1 MKRAQGGF
9 PKSMDLYFTNDLRTY
24 SQGVHTSYL
33 MDIVWYN
40 MVHLSLYRGS
50 INYRTLSVRQSMFE
64 KASFVRDFSVYNKS
78 GFRDHRWLQHFCRS
92 SVQTFP
98 DIPTF
103 VQTFTD
109 VSRKKH
115 TYHNS
120 GIFRH
125 IKVCPD
131 RSRRGQTYQDMSR
144 HMFLST
150 LSLASCTCPPAEAWS
165 ISPGDQ
171 ILVNFCQVMVNMGTR
186 AIMRNADGWDFKFLP
201 VFVSWAPR
209 WYWADQIELWTG
221 PGAGRCLSPATWHW
235 LFFVFLIFCSW
246 NCTIS

>member
-50 INYRTLSVRQSMFE
+50 INYRTTMLSVHQGMFE
-64 KASFVRDFSVYNKS
+64 KASFVRGFSVYNKS

-131 RSRRGQTYQDMSR
+131 RSRRAQTNQDMSR

-171 ILVNFCQVMVNMGTR
+171 TLVNFCQVMMNMGTR
-186 AIMRNADGWDFKFLP
+186 AIMRNAD
-201 VFVSWAPR
+201 V
-209 WYWADQIELWTG
+209 
-221 PGAGRCLSPATWHW
+221 
-235 LFFVFLIFCSW
+235 
-246 NCTIS
+246 

>member
-9 PKSMDLYFTNDLRTY
+9 FQNPWFVFYQRPAHILPRSI
-24 SQGVHTSYL
+24 SYL

-40 MVHLSLYRGS
+40 MVHLRLYRGS

-64 KASFVRDFSVYNKS
+64 KASFVRGFSVYNKS

-109 VSRKKH
+109 VSRQEH

-131 RSRRGQTYQDMSR
+131 RSRRAHTYQDMSR

-171 ILVNFCQVMVNMGTR
+171 TLVNFCQVMVNMGTR
-186 AIMRNADGWDFKFLP
+186 AIMRNAD
-201 VFVSWAPR
+201 
-209 WYWADQIELWTG
+209 E
-221 PGAGRCLSPATWHW
+221 
-235 LFFVFLIFCSW
+235 
-246 NCTIS
+246 